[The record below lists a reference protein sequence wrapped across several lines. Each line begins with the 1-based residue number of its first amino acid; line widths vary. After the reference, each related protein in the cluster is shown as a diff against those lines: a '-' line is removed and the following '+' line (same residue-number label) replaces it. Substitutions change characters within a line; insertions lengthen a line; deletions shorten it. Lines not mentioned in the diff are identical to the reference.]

1 MKQMKASHVLLFT
14 DTSGS
19 FIKLLLRILDIYY
32 ELLDH
37 MSVPFLGQFWFYVF
51 SEEIKET
58 NREDGVTK
66 QTASI

>member
-1 MKQMKASHVLLFT
+1 M
-14 DTSGS
+14 
-19 FIKLLLRILDIYY
+19 ILDIYY

-37 MSVPFLGQFWFYVF
+37 MSVPFFGQFWFYVF

-66 QTASI
+66 QTGSI